1 MARIGLRGKPIW
13 PMRAADDHAKGTGS
27 MERIAIYDMDRTI
40 TIRATYSAFLI
51 HMARE
56 LAPWRLIFVPV
67 AVLVLLGYVLRIVSR
82 ARAKELNQALLM
94 GANVRRTRIM
104 PAVERYADKVVAG
117 NIRAGARERI
127 AADKAAGYRLVI
139 ASASYRLY
147 VEPIARRLGFD
158 GVIATDH
165 FTQDI
170 DYVRARIAGEN
181 CYDVA
186 KLRMIETWMV
196 EQGIA
201 RTASHVR
208 AYSDHVSD
216 APMLAFAD
224 EAFAANPHP
233 PLAKLAEERG
243 WPILHWM

>member
-1 MARIGLRGKPIW
+1 
-13 PMRAADDHAKGTGS
+13 

-56 LAPWRLIFVPV
+56 LAPWRLILMPI
-67 AVLVLLGYVLRIVSR
+67 AALVMIGYVLGLFSRARSKEINQILLMGHNVSR
-82 ARAKELNQALLM
+82 A
-94 GANVRRTRIM
+94 RIM

-117 NIRAGARERI
+117 NIRAEALQQI
-127 AADKAAGYRLVI
+127 AADKAAGYRLII

-170 DYVRARIAGEN
+170 DYVRAKIAGEN

-186 KLRMIETWMV
+186 KLRMIEAWMA
-196 EQGIA
+196 QHGIERKGA
-201 RTASHVR
+201 HVR

-216 APMLAFAD
+216 APMLTFAD
-224 EAFAANPHP
+224 EGFAANPHE
-233 PLAKLAEERG
+233 PLAKLAAERG
-243 WPILHWM
+243 WPILRWQ

>member
-1 MARIGLRGKPIW
+1 M
-13 PMRAADDHAKGTGS
+13 D
-27 MERIAIYDMDRTI
+27 RIAIYDMDKTI
-40 TIRATYSAFLI
+40 TVRATYAAFLV
-51 HMARE
+51 HMAMAR
-56 LAPWRLIFVPV
+56 APWRLVFLP
-67 AVLVLLGYVLRIVSR
+67 LVGLVMLGYVLRLFSR
-82 ARAKELNQALLM
+82 ARVKEINQALLM
-94 GANVRRTRIM
+94 GSNVRRAAIM

-117 NIRAGARERI
+117 NVRSEALAQI
-127 AADKAAGYRLVI
+127 AADKAAGYRLLI

-186 KLRMIETWMV
+186 KLRMIEGWLAR
-196 EQGIA
+196 EGIA
-201 RTASHVR
+201 RASAHVR

-216 APMLAFAD
+216 APMLSFAD
-224 EAFAANPHP
+224 EAFAANPHA
-233 PLAKLAEERG
+233 PLEQLAREKG
-243 WPILHWM
+243 WPILHWH